1 VTGSVLVLGGYGNF
15 GKRIAARLIKHDVPV
30 IVAGRSL
37 DKAEAEVRAL
47 NSSLAKPAAFD
58 AMRDLGS
65 QLQALRPLV
74 VVNTVG
80 PFQTS
85 DYNVA
90 QGCIAHGAHYVDLA
104 DGRDFVTGIV
114 ALNEAARRAG
124 VTVIAGA
131 STVPGLSSAVIEHY
145 VSEFAE
151 IDELVYGISP
161 GQKAE
166 RGLAT
171 TEGIL
176 TYVGKRLRPF
186 SGAEL
191 PVYGWQDLY
200 RQDYP
205 ELGRRW
211 MANCDIPDLDL
222 LPPRYGIKSIRF
234 SAGLELSVLH
244 LGLWGLGWLVRFGL
258 PLNLPRHAGFLL
270 AASNWFDRF
279 GTEDGGMHMILRG
292 RGHDGA
298 PHERR
303 WFIVAKDGDGPQIPC
318 VPAILLARALARGE
332 KMVRGAYPCVGL
344 VSLEDYARELKDY
357 RIAMTRGRRPD

>member
-1 VTGSVLVLGGYGNF
+1 VTRSVLVLGGYGNF
-15 GKRIAARLIKHDVPV
+15 GKRIAAALIEHDVPV
-30 IVAGRSL
+30 IVAGRNREKGDAL
-37 DKAEAEVRAL
+37 VRAL
-47 NSSLAKPAAFD
+47 ESPLARATAFD
-58 AMRDLGS
+58 VTRDLRPH
-65 QLQALRPLV
+65 LDALRPAV
-74 VVNTVG
+74 VVNTCG

-85 DYNVA
+85 GYGVA
-90 QGCIAHGAHYVDLA
+90 ECCMAHGVHYVDLA

-114 ALNEAARRAG
+114 ALNEAARRAE

-131 STVPGLSSAVIEHY
+131 STVPGLSSAVVEHY
-145 VSEFAE
+145 ASEFAE

-171 TEGIL
+171 TQGIF

-186 SGAEL
+186 SGADR

-222 LPPRYGIKSIRF
+222 LPSRYGIKSIRF

-279 GTEDGGMHMILRG
+279 GTNEGGMHMILRG

-318 VPAILLARALARGE
+318 VPAILLARALARE
-332 KMVRGAYPCVGL
+332 EEMERGAYPCVGL

-357 RIAMTRGRRPD
+357 RIAMTLGRKPD